1 MAKAVGMRKDF
12 FVAEDSIVRQ
22 IWGRSDT
29 VLFIF
34 AGAAAEFA
42 LNKSVDW
49 LYFTGRLP
57 ADPIGR
63 LFSTVAYARSIMFS
77 EKQTALRTID
87 AMNNIHAQVE
97 RDRGTKI
104 PDWAYRDVLFMLI
117 DYSIR
122 AFEVLERK
130 LTQSEKDEVFDVFNR
145 LGSRMQIKDLPST
158 FQQWQVMRQTHLEQN
173 LEYSSHTAY
182 LFDQYAKHLGS
193 LRYRILLEVQTKI
206 VPQHVQVL
214 LSLRKFS
221 LLLPVLMFYK
231 LSRLVNLD
239 SAIKALIL
247 PAKYKKAILE
257 LDVKQSVVQ
266 KTNQVYPLS
275 ATVHS

>member
-1 MAKAVGMRKDF
+1 MRKEF

-63 LFSTVAYARSIMFS
+63 LFSTVSYARSIMFS

-87 AMNNIHAQVE
+87 AMNSIHAQIE
-97 RDRGTKI
+97 ADRGTKI

-145 LGSRMQIKDLPST
+145 LGNRMQIKNLPST
-158 FQQWQVMRQTHLEQN
+158 FQEWKVMRQTHFEQN
-173 LEYSSHTAY
+173 LEYSSHTAD
-182 LFDQYAKHLGS
+182 LFDRYAKHLGS

-257 LDVKQSVVQ
+257 LDVKRNIVQ
-266 KTNQVYPLS
+266 QTNQVYPLS